1 MDEKNVKDVPVYPY
15 SGAYARDTAKL
26 QEWRNS
32 RRADAECRKA
42 IDRAISEQW
51 DGAHLPDNAAKG
63 VIERFGA
70 ERVAYVLADAL
81 QQRREDGRFSVANE
95 TWAHTMPMF
104 ASKESRWDAP
114 VQSHPVKLDEF
125 VTLARRDMGEL
136 SMVAER
142 AKELRAIPLYWQSFE
157 TATERGERAQYW
169 ASLDANVACK
179 EAIESAIARH
189 YSYSNSCLDDAGAKE
204 VVAMFGFERT
214 LHVLASTVCH
224 ENWEGRISADNKAW
238 AASQPLFDAKDP
250 SGQDVRFEYLVQKTG
265 SPGLTNVF
273 LNQVR
278 RDYALS
284 QEQQKETEKSPEPE
298 TRKAKQETA
307 TKSADKRS
315 GQRKTPIYL
324 KTWKYAW
331 EHGEDKQF
339 TASYEAN
346 VACCRAIGRAINEN
360 YHDNRLSKAGA
371 QSVLQEFG
379 AERVSHVLAQTLL
392 MKPHDGRFSYRNR
405 QWAANIPT
413 HEAGRDCGYA
423 CRSHPALLDL
433 FIDQTREEILLRTP
447 LTRKEIKAEAQSI
460 LTQFQRQTEPNSQDG
475 TRFEASVS
483 PEFMKRA
490 KPKDMERLRGMLPFA
505 SLTISEQNRREGAVA
520 AISKDEDRSQKLVL
534 RKPSIRKQLAE
545 KPPEKETPAVKPRS
559 KEASL

>member
-1 MDEKNVKDVPVYPY
+1 MDEKNVRDIPLYPY

-42 IDRAISEQW
+42 IDRTISGQW
-51 DGAHLPDNAAKG
+51 DGAHLPDDAAKG

-104 ASKESRWDAP
+104 ASKEIRWDAP
-114 VQSHPVKLDEF
+114 IQSHPVKLDEF

-250 SGQDVRFEYLVQKTG
+250 SGQDVSFEYLVQKTG

-284 QEQQKETEKSPEPE
+284 QEQQKETEKTPERTTPE
-298 TRKAKQETA
+298 TERQTNPKDAQKPDSFRE
-307 TKSADKRS
+307 
-315 GQRKTPIYL
+315 TPIYL
-324 KTWKYAW
+324 KSVEYAM
-331 EHGEDKQF
+331 EHGEMEQYA
-339 TASYEAN
+339 ASRQAN
-346 VACCRAIGRAINEN
+346 VACCRAIDKAIREN
-360 YHDNRLSKAGA
+360 YQDNRLSNIGA
-371 QSVLQEFG
+371 KEVLEQFG
-379 AERVSHVLAQTLL
+379 AERVSHVIAQTL
-392 MKPHDGRFSYRNR
+392 HIRSNDRRFSSRNR
-405 QWAANIPT
+405 LWASKIQTSEERNQRGFG
-413 HEAGRDCGYA
+413 HGV
-423 CRSHPALLDL
+423 HPALLNM
-433 FIDQTREEILLRTP
+433 FIDQIREEILLRTP

-490 KPKDMERLRGMLPFA
+490 KPKDMEKLRGMLPFA
-505 SLTISEQNRREGAVA
+505 SLTISEQNGREGAVA
-520 AISKDEDRSQKLVL
+520 AIARDEDRSKKLVL

-545 KPPEKETPAVKPRS
+545 KPPEKETPGVKPRS

>member
-32 RRADAECRKA
+32 RRADAECSKA
-42 IDRAISEQW
+42 IDRTISEQW
-51 DGAHLPDNAAKG
+51 DGAHLPDSAAKG

-70 ERVAYVLADAL
+70 ERVAYVLADTL
-81 QQRREDGRFSVANE
+81 QQRREDGRFSAANE

-104 ASKESRWDAP
+104 ASKEIRWNAP

-157 TATERGERAQYW
+157 TATERGEKAQYW

-189 YSYSNSCLDDAGAKE
+189 YRDYCLNDAGAKE

-214 LHVLASTVCH
+214 FHVLASTVRH
-224 ENWEGRISADNKAW
+224 QDWDGRISADNKAW
-238 AASQPLFDAKDP
+238 AASQPSFDAKDP
-250 SGQDVRFEYLVQKTG
+250 SGIDVSFQYLVGKTG
-265 SPGLTNVF
+265 SPGLTDLF

-284 QEQQKETEKSPEPE
+284 QEQRRETEKTPERTTPE
-298 TRKAKQETA
+298 TERQTNPKDAQKPDSFRE
-307 TKSADKRS
+307 
-315 GQRKTPIYL
+315 TPIYL
-324 KTWKYAW
+324 KSFEYAM
-331 EHGEDKQF
+331 EHGEMEQYA
-339 TASYEAN
+339 ASRQASD
-346 VACCRAIGRAINEN
+346 ACRRAIDKAIREN
-360 YHDNRLSKAGA
+360 YQDNRLSNIGA
-371 QSVLQEFG
+371 KEVLEQFG
-379 AERVSHVLAQTLL
+379 AERVSHVIAQTLYIRSN
-392 MKPHDGRFSYRNR
+392 DRRFSSRNR
-405 QWAANIPT
+405 LWASKIQTSEDRNQRGFG
-413 HEAGRDCGYA
+413 HGV
-423 CRSHPALLDL
+423 HPALLNM

-447 LTRKEIKAEAQSI
+447 LTRNDIKAEAQSI
-460 LTQFQRQTEPNSQDG
+460 LTQFRRQTEPNSQDG
-475 TRFEASVS
+475 ARFEASVS

-490 KPKDMERLRGMLPFA
+490 KPKDMEKLRGMLPFA
-505 SLTISEQNRREGAVA
+505 SLTISEAKANHEAIA
-520 AISKDEDRSQKLVL
+520 AISRDEDRSQKLVL